1 MTLRV
6 VMAGL
11 IGHPII
17 VMAGLTGHLIIVMAD
32 LTGHLITRKVYENLV
47 ERIR

>member
-1 MTLRV
+1 
-6 VMAGL
+6 MAGL